1 VITIEKSVHI
11 NKPISQVFAFMSDFA
26 NDAKWQSDLV
36 RSEQT
41 SQGPIAVGTTGLYVQ
56 KLMGQELKNDV
67 VVTVYEA
74 PKRFG
79 MKTTSGP
86 VQFEVQVSLEEM
98 GGGTHLTLNAK
109 GEPGGVFKVAEGLL
123 KKELEKTF
131 ERDLQ
136 KLKQILEA

>member
-1 VITIEKSVHI
+1 MITIEKSVHI

-36 RSEQT
+36 RSEKT
-41 SQGPIAVGTTGLYVQ
+41 SDGPIAVGTTGLYVQ

-131 ERDLQ
+131 ERDLE
-136 KLKQILEA
+136 KLKQTLET